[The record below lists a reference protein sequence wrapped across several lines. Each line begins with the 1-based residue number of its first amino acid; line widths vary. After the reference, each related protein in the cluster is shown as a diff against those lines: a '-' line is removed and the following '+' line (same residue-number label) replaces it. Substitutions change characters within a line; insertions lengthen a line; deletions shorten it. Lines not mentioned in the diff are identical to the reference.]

1 MTKKDALEIEEDINF
16 QRKEWTFQRF
26 GVALLALFVLAAF
39 LGLTGMGGA
48 LARGEAGDA
57 SGPIHVEYDRF
68 VRRGSFSK
76 VTLHL
81 HTAPGT
87 VRFWVGARYFERVHI
102 DSVAPVPEIVS
113 VESTRH
119 VYVIRTGS
127 PNVTVTL
134 NVKHEEAG
142 RLNAEV
148 GLVDGPTVR
157 FSQLSIF

>member
-39 LGLTGMGGA
+39 LGLTGMGGV

-81 HTAPGT
+81 HTAPGA
-87 VRFWVGARYFERVHI
+87 VRFWVGAPYFERVHI
-102 DSVAPVPEIVS
+102 ESVAPVPEIVS

-127 PNVTVTL
+127 PDVTVTL
-134 NVKHEEAG
+134 NVKHEGAG